1 MGHVIPRAGS
11 PGLSMP
17 ARGSRREARP
27 IRIPKTVLLDMD
39 DTIFDHSLTCRDA
52 LARLR
57 QENSYL
63 RTRSLAATWADYLR
77 LLDEVQPDVLAGRLT
92 ADHARSERF
101 RRLASS
107 CGRSISGAEAEV
119 LSRSYRHHYQQLRRA
134 VPGARSL
141 LEALADRT
149 TLGIVT
155 NNQVAE
161 QEEKL
166 SFLGFAPLVDF
177 MVVSEAVGA
186 AKPDPRI
193 FRVAL
198 ERAGALPEETVMVGD
213 SWWSDV
219 VGARGVG
226 IRPVWFNRFGKPRPE
241 GPTNVAELRSW
252 QPVRKVERMLAGT
265 PDAPANPLR

>member
-1 MGHVIPRAGS
+1 MEV
-11 PGLSMP
+11 
-17 ARGSRREARP
+17 
-27 IRIPKTVLLDMD
+27 PKTVLLDMD
-39 DTIFDHSLTCRDA
+39 DTIFAHSLTCRDA
-52 LARLR
+52 LGQLR
-57 QENSYL
+57 EETPYL
-63 RTRSLAATWADYLR
+63 RKRSLSATWADYLR

-92 ADHARSERF
+92 ADHARVERF
-101 RRLASS
+101 RRLANA
-107 CGRSISGAEAEV
+107 CGRSISGAEAEQ
-119 LSRSYRHHYQQLRRA
+119 LTRSYRHHYQKLRRA
-134 VPGARSL
+134 VPGVRSL
-141 LEALADRT
+141 LENLSGRT

-155 NNQVAE
+155 NNEVAE

-166 SFLGFAPLVDF
+166 SFLGFDALVDF

-198 ERAGALPEETVMVGD
+198 ERAGARPEETVMVGD

-226 IRPVWFNRFGKPRPE
+226 IRPIWFNRFRKPRPE

-252 QPVRKVERMLAGT
+252 RPVRKVEAMLAGT
-265 PDAPANPLR
+265 PIGPTPPAR